1 MLRCQ
6 LRKDL
11 CDLQSREL
19 TSTQREVKI
28 PVGVSMG
35 ILLGT
40 PLRILVGILVRV
52 PVGIV

>member
-1 MLRCQ
+1 MLWCQ
-6 LRKDL
+6 LRKDP
-11 CDLQSREL
+11 CDLQSSGL

-28 PVGVSMG
+28 PVGVPVG

-40 PLRILVGILVRV
+40 SLKILVGILVRV

>member
-11 CDLQSREL
+11 CDLQSSGL
-19 TSTQREVKI
+19 TSTQKEVKI
-28 PVGVSMG
+28 PVGVSVG

-40 PLRILVGILVRV
+40 PVRILVGILVGV
-52 PVGIV
+52 PVGII